1 MTAEGGRRGMFP
13 RDMIPAWQRRSF
25 KMKRH
30 KLGSSHSKSMFKRH
44 ADLTHKKNMPHRAPM
59 RGGIRL

>member
-1 MTAEGGRRGMFP
+1 MFP
-13 RDMIPAWQRRSF
+13 RDIIPAWQQRSV

-30 KLGSSHSKSMFKRH
+30 KLGSAHSKSMFKRH
-44 ADLTHKKNMPHRAPM
+44 ADLTHKKNVPHRAPM